1 MQDGDSSRD
10 SSPIF
15 DASLRD
21 FFHGMILDAE
31 ENQHARL
38 STPIIHYVTEVLVAF
53 HETARLFAQ
62 QGVRIPVLADMLSD
76 ALEADF
82 YRRVVLLRQ
91 MGDTSLMVSGYFPEA
106 LSRRA
111 IDLTYYRQM
120 GELAYSQLGSLTQD
134 NSVFEGLSEQ
144 FFTLSQLISEVSES
158 TLKRDQS
165 VLKLL
170 DLYSKTGS
178 DRALD
183 KLKQNGVIPIRRDP
197 R

>member
-10 SSPIF
+10 SSTLIEGN
-15 DASLRD
+15 LRN
-21 FFHGMILDAE
+21 FFRGMILDAA
-31 ENQHARL
+31 ENQRADL
-38 STPIIHYVTEVLVAF
+38 NPAIVQYVTEVLVAF
-53 HETARLFAQ
+53 HDTARLFVQ

-106 LSRRA
+106 LARRA
-111 IDLTYYRQM
+111 IDLSYYRNM

-134 NSVFEGLSEQ
+134 SPVFDTLSEK
-144 FFTLSQLISEVSES
+144 FVILSELISEVSEA

-165 VLKLL
+165 ILKLL
-170 DLYSKTGS
+170 ELYTKTGS
-178 DRALD
+178 DKALY
-183 KLKQNGVIPIRRDP
+183 KLKQSGVIPLRP
-197 R
+197 GPK